1 MGIFPLHQQLQG
13 VLLGLLLFED
23 RHLAEF
29 IGTGQGEIVIF
40 PVDYPWK
47 GGRAVENKLTRNY

>member
-23 RHLAEF
+23 RHL
-29 IGTGQGEIVIF
+29 
-40 PVDYPWK
+40 
-47 GGRAVENKLTRNY
+47 GRIHRYRTRGDCYFSS